1 MIKKSTK
8 EIIQE
13 KLDNLKIVVN
23 EYLPFVDQW
32 HKVDVDYDKFTAMV
46 TVTWYNEVE
55 KENQHGERNVY
66 YPYTKREFHIS
77 DIDSRIKRYK
87 DKIAKAIEDQSLG
100 ISKPARI

>member
-55 KENQHGERNVY
+55 KR
-66 YPYTKREFHIS
+66 TKRRKKCLLSI
-77 DIDSRIKRYK
+77 YK
-87 DKIAKAIEDQSLG
+87 T
-100 ISKPARI
+100 